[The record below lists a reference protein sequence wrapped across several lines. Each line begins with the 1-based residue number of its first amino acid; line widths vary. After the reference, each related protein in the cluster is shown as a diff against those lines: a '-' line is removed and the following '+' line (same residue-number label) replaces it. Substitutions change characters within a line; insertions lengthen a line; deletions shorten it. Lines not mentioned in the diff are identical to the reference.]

1 MLKLTRY
8 CLTVPTI
15 REITST
21 AQKRVTIASGQTFN
35 WKSTNYL
42 LDTSSKYYR
51 ADATGV
57 KTGTTADA
65 GTCLISSFKK
75 NGKTYVII
83 VSGCSSD
90 TTRYDLTL
98 NIINT
103 YT

>member
-8 CLTVPTI
+8 CMNVPEI
-15 REITST
+15 RAITST
-21 AQKRVTIASGQTFN
+21 AQKRVTISSGQTFN

-42 LDTSSKYYR
+42 LDSSSKYYR
-51 ADATGV
+51 SNAFGV

-65 GTCLISSFKK
+65 GTCLIAAFKK
-75 NGKTYVII
+75 HDKTYITL

-98 NIINT
+98 SPVDT
-103 YT
+103 YI